1 MSDVMQSAL
10 NAFIEELKNSESLI
24 RLTISTLLLILVVAV
39 SRFLLRRF
47 IRRNI
52 QSSEMRRR
60 WLIQLRN
67 ILLIILILGLVVI
80 WGHEL
85 RTFALSMVAIAVAL
99 VIATK
104 ELILCVSG
112 ALIKGGARS
121 FNIGDRIQVKEFR
134 GDVIDQNLLTTTIL
148 EVGPG
153 KAMQQ
158 RSGRLIVLPN
168 SLFASEAVIN
178 ESYSQ
183 DFVLHTFSVPFLRQ
197 HKWRPAQEKLLQLA
211 QKYSE
216 PYIDQAKRH
225 FARLSYRTGLEQPV
239 VEPRVTIQLQCA
251 EELHLIV
258 RLPTKEHDRN
268 QTEQAILA
276 EIFADDDYLGDYLPR
291 A

>member
-1 MSDVMQSAL
+1 MPDVLQSAF
-10 NAFIEELKNSESLI
+10 NALLEELQNSESLI
-24 RLTISTLLLILVVAV
+24 RLMISTLLLILVIAT
-39 SRFLLRRF
+39 SRFVLRRF

-67 ILLIILILGLVVI
+67 ILLIVLVLGLVVI

-153 KAMQQ
+153 KSMQQ

-183 DFVLHTFSVPFLRQ
+183 EFVLHTFSVPFLRE
-197 HKWRPAQEKLLQLA
+197 HDWRAAQEKLLQLA

-216 PYIDQAKRH
+216 PYLDQAKRH

-239 VEPRVTIQLQCA
+239 VDPRVTIQLHCA

-268 QTEQAILA
+268 QTEQAILVELFA
-276 EIFADDDYLGDYLPR
+276 EQDFIGDSVLKR
-291 A
+291 